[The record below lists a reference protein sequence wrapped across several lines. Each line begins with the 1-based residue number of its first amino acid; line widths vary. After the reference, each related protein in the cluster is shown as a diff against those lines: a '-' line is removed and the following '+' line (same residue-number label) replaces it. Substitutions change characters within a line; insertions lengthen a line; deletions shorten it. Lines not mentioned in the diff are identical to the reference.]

1 MPLNAGAPKNTL
13 VLIDPEIEASGTLA
27 DRLRMQGYAVSIFTD
42 PAEGARVALGDPP
55 CAVIA
60 DLWMPGISGVQL
72 CRLLKAEPATESVP
86 VILRGPES
94 PRNRFW
100 AERAGASDYVA
111 KGRMGDLVRA
121 LTKAIQ
127 SRVDTGEF
135 FTTYAELDIRDRIT
149 AHLDAA
155 LFESVLAAEVRAL
168 GTCAAFEQL
177 FDLFSQFVSRVAT
190 YRWLAVATH
199 QPRRLGL
206 HCSPRTR
213 ESSER
218 EARTA
223 LSFDNDG
230 LVLVVEDEDAC
241 DAPPHGAPLVRPIE
255 LGGIPVG
262 HLALSLPEAA
272 KREDENLVTIV
283 SRELGGPLRMA
294 TLMEESQRL
303 ATIDALTG
311 LMNRRALVSAL
322 EVELERCR
330 RYGHSLCLVLFDVDH
345 FKMINDRRGH
355 CTGDAVLSA
364 LGRLL
369 QSQVRKTDL
378 AARWGGE
385 EFVIALTSSGL
396 EGARCFGERLR
407 AAIEALT
414 IEDEKGSI
422 VSVTASLGIA
432 AHVPGDTLDAL
443 VDRADRAMY
452 VAKSGGR
459 NRVVVAAD
467 DDALDSMMPRSP
479 DSGTRTA
486 RASIFG

>member
-1 MPLNAGAPKNTL
+1 LNKKNGYTSTGAPMNAL

-27 DRLRMQGYAVSIFTD
+27 DRLQMQGYAVSIFTD

-100 AERAGASDYVA
+100 SERAGASDYVV

-121 LTKAIQ
+121 LGKAIQ
-127 SRVDTGEF
+127 NRVDTGDF

-168 GTCAAFEQL
+168 GTCGAFDQL

-206 HCSPRTR
+206 HCNPRSR
-213 ESSER
+213 DSAER
-218 EARTA
+218 EARAA
-223 LSFDNDG
+223 LAFEGES

-241 DAPPHGAPLVRPIE
+241 EGAEYRAPLLRPIE
-255 LGGIPVG
+255 LGGIPIG

-283 SRELGGPLRMA
+283 ARELGGPLRMA

-322 EVELERCR
+322 DVELERCR
-330 RYGHSLCLVLFDVDH
+330 RYGHPLSLVLFDVDH

-355 CTGDAVLSA
+355 GAGDAVLSA

-369 QSQVRKTDL
+369 QSEVRKTDL
-378 AARWGGE
+378 AGRWGGE
-385 EFVIALTSSGL
+385 EFVIALTSSEL

-407 AAIEALT
+407 TAIENLR
-414 IEDEKGSI
+414 IEYEGGAA

-432 AHVPGDTLDAL
+432 AHQPGDSLDAL

-452 VAKSGGR
+452 LAKSGGR
-459 NRVVVAAD
+459 NRVVVAT
-467 DDALDSMMPRSP
+467 
-479 DSGTRTA
+479 DSGSIELPTPSDPDPSTRA
-486 RASIFG
+486 A